1 MLKRTD
7 AAVELCMRTQH
18 TESAGRAA
26 WKNFQAGTRRRLPV
40 GVGTCLTQRK
50 SGKEEEL
57 TQDTPNEVRGWSL
70 ESREHFLLT
79 RDK

>member
-1 MLKRTD
+1 M
-7 AAVELCMRTQH
+7 
-18 TESAGRAA
+18 
-26 WKNFQAGTRRRLPV
+26 

-79 RDK
+79 RDKRSEKGGQFGRR